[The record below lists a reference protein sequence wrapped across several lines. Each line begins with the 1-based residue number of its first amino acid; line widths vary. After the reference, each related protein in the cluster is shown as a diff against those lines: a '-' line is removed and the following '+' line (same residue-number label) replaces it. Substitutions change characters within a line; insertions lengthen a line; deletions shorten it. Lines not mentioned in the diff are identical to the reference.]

1 MFEKKR
7 AGECRKFFEKKLLD
21 KYEIIEIEECA
32 CTLSKIVIWVEWSTA
47 EAEKN
52 AQLTFGCTY
61 ETTGE
66 CVGAPWRDNGEWIL
80 IPRDIAGL
88 YK

>member
-1 MFEKKR
+1 MQKIFR
-7 AGECRKFFEKKLLD
+7 KKLLD